1 MSSNKFPRGK
11 RAELNLFEDSM
22 YFDNKRLVY
31 ISTSDMF
38 PSYFADK
45 CKQFVNN
52 FQVNLTN
59 GAKYFTT
66 NTQQND
72 WENNND
78 K

>member
-1 MSSNKFPRGK
+1 MSNNKFPRGK
-11 RAELNLFEDSM
+11 RAELNLF
-22 YFDNKRLVY
+22 FDDHIADNHRLVY
-31 ISTSDMF
+31 VSTSDMF

-52 FQVNLTN
+52 FQVDLTN

-66 NTQQND
+66 ITQQND
-72 WENNND
+72 LESE

>member
-1 MSSNKFPRGK
+1 MSNNKFPRGK

-31 ISTSDMF
+31 VSTSDMF

-52 FQVNLTN
+52 FQVDLTN
-59 GAKYFTT
+59 DENCSKTIT
-66 NTQQND
+66 RQND
-72 WENNND
+72 
-78 K
+78 